1 MHACCADAAWPAAC
15 PPPPPPHP
23 PPTTTPLLQKARKV
37 YLLLHKERDAEWR
50 FLKG

>member
-1 MHACCADAAWPAAC
+1 MHAVLTLPGRLPA